1 MIVGMMRVKNE
12 ARWIERAV
20 GSILPLCG
28 RVYVMDDRSTDDT
41 AEIASRMERTTVWQ
55 TPFEGLDEVRDK
67 NWLLDRI
74 VKDAAPKWVLCI
86 DGDEALHPADVEIV
100 RDATR
105 IGTCYAL
112 RILYLWD
119 REDQV
124 RTDGVYGRFRR
135 PSLFRVAEKRFKS
148 RSANGFHCSNAPA
161 ASKPARLEARLLHYG
176 YLHRED
182 RMRKYEWY
190 TRIDPDNRREDGY
203 RHIAIGDVFPAGSRF
218 MHAGPLQLEALA

>member
-41 AEIASRMERTTVWQ
+41 ASIASRMERTTVWP

-74 VKDAAPKWVLCI
+74 VEDAAPKWVLCI
-86 DGDEALHPADVEIV
+86 DGDEALHPADVETV
-100 RDATR
+100 REGTR
-105 IGTCYAL
+105 TGTYYAL

-119 REDQV
+119 SENVV
-124 RTDGVYGRFRR
+124 RTDGVYGRFWR
-135 PSLFRVAEKRFKS
+135 PSLFRVTGDRFRSK
-148 RSANGFHCSNAPA
+148 SANGFHCSNAPA
-161 ASKPARLEARLLHYG
+161 AGKSTRLEARLLHYG

-190 TRIDPDNRREDGY
+190 ARIDPDNAREDRY
-203 RHIAIGDVFPAGSRF
+203 RHIAIGDVFPPSMRTKWG
-218 MHAGPLQLEALA
+218 GPLKLEALT